1 MEHVVLKSFCNL
13 YSLTSLINNPTCW
26 KNLSFIDLILPNNP
40 KYFQNYNI
48 IERGLSHFHKIIFA
62 IMKTTFHK
70 LKPEIIVT
78 ENINIFPTLLSET
91 LFEELSQVSS
101 SDELV
106 TMMMDLITF

>member
-1 MEHVVLKSFCNL
+1 
-13 YSLTSLINNPTCW
+13 
-26 KNLSFIDLILPNNP
+26 
-40 KYFQNYNI
+40 
-48 IERGLSHFHKIIFA
+48 
-62 IMKTTFHK
+62 MKTTFHK